1 VVTVLYMS
9 AVVRIADEL
18 LPYLDAAIDQVQDEF
33 GMKRYRSRADV
44 VNDAVKELIKK
55 LAIQPKEADR

>member
-1 VVTVLYMS
+1 MS